1 MKKVLF
7 LIPLFLF
14 ALDNIQLKVLQDVYK
29 IASKFKAKDGHIFN
43 DTMSAI
49 VLTETSAGKY
59 LIGDN
64 YYPNKKEKY
73 FLLKSLGVGQ
83 VKLETAILMIKK
95 YPKIFKKYNYLNH
108 KDPFAFKKYV
118 SYLENIRYFQNILSR
133 YIKKIHKT
141 KRDKKNG
148 CFGRLR
154 PIADD
159 YGRKNKSRKRLR
171 TITNDYERLR
181 TIK

>member
-141 KRDKKNG
+141 KRDKKVNWTS
-148 CFGRLR
+148 
-154 PIADD
+154 P
-159 YGRKNKSRKRLR
+159 
-171 TITNDYERLR
+171 
-181 TIK
+181 